1 MSVYD
6 FTQGAVALAERQ
18 DAPVWLSELQQLG
31 LDEFKQK
38 PWPTRKTEAWKYTSL
53 YGLTTAD
60 YNQPVT
66 NFTVENAAELASIDG
81 LETQKLVFVNGQFNA
96 ELSDD
101 IQQSG
106 LTLVRFSEAS
116 DEQQLL
122 IKQHLGKVCKSE
134 KYLFAALNQGLLNDG
149 VFLVAAKGQRIEK
162 PVQLVQ
168 LTSAQPQQASVF
180 SRVLVVLEAQA
191 ELTLI
196 EHFASTD
203 ESQNVIVNQ
212 VTEVVVGDSAHLHH
226 YRLHLE
232 QQDII
237 HVGSMHVDLQ
247 RDSQISSF
255 QLAMGSQLKRIDVEV
270 NHNVGGS
277 HCELKGVY
285 LPRLKQ
291 HVDFHTNIEHAAA
304 NCTTDEVFRGIIS
317 DQAKAVFNG
326 RIHIHPDAQKTLAE
340 LSNKNLLT
348 SNQAEINTKPELEIY
363 ADDVR
368 CAHGATI
375 AQLDEKARFY
385 LQSRGISAKEAQVIL
400 SFAFINELLDALPIE
415 AIRNKLRPKL
425 AELFAADE
433 KLVRHI
439 G

>member
-6 FTQGAVALAERQ
+6 FTQGAVALVERQ
-18 DAPVWLSELQQLG
+18 TLPTWLAELQQDG
-31 LDEFKQK
+31 LEQFKQE
-38 PWPTRKTEAWKYTSL
+38 PWPSRKTEAWKYTSL
-53 YGLTTAD
+53 RGLTTVD
-60 YNQPVT
+60 YNQEAT
-66 NFTVENAAELASIDG
+66 EFSIANAAELASIEG
-81 LETQKLVFVNGQFNA
+81 LDTHKIVFVNGQYDA
-96 ELSDD
+96 SLSDD
-101 IQQSG
+101 ITQTG
-106 LTLVRFSEAS
+106 LTLVRFSQAN
-116 DEQQLL
+116 DEQKSA
-122 IKQHLGKVCKSE
+122 ITKHLGQVCKT
-134 KYLFAALNQGLLNDG
+134 KDHLFAALNQSAINDG
-149 VFLVAAKGQRIEK
+149 LFLTVAKAQRIEK
-162 PVQLVQ
+162 PVHIVHLS
-168 LTSAQPQQASVF
+168 SAQPQQASIF
-180 SRVLVVLEAQA
+180 ARVLVVLEAQA

-203 ESQNVIVNQ
+203 EKQNVIVNQ
-212 VTEVVVGDSAHLHH
+212 VCEAVVGNSAHLHH

-232 QQDII
+232 QQDIV

-255 QLAMGSQLKRIDVEV
+255 QLAMGSLIKRIDVVV
-270 NHNVGGS
+270 NHTQGGS
-277 HCELKGVY
+277 HCELNGVY

-304 NCTTDEVFRGIIS
+304 NCTTSEVFRGIIS

-340 LSNKNLLT
+340 LSNRNLLT

-385 LQSRGISAKEAQVIL
+385 LQSRGISAKDAQVIL

-415 AIRNKLRPKL
+415 AISKKLRPKL
-425 AELFAADE
+425 AELFAAEDSI
-433 KLVRHI
+433 VGHI